1 MARKKKSFDNNIT
14 DLDLVPIMNLVV
26 CLIPMVLWGASMVK
40 LGVVNIN
47 APKFGMGAAAEPVDE
62 ENKPLNLTI
71 AVASDG
77 FRLSATGADLNQVL
91 GLAPAVVIDPAAPE
105 GVPMAGPVIPKKGDQ
120 YDYTELY
127 NKMVAIKTRFPEET
141 IVNLTAEPALPYKHI
156 ITVMDAIRMRLE
168 GDSYPDVDAFRK
180 GGIKMENG
188 AQQLLWP
195 DVVLAIA
202 Q

>member
-1 MARKKKSFDNNIT
+1 MARKKKEFDNTIT

-26 CLIPMVLWGASMVK
+26 CLIPMILWGASMVK

-91 GLAPAVVIDPAAPE
+91 GLAPAVAIDAANPE

-156 ITVMDAIRMRLE
+156 ITVMDAIRMRLD
-168 GDSYPDVDAFRK
+168 GDSYSDVEAFRK